1 MYAPFCFW
9 RRALQSSTQEGETN
23 AGKAVQ
29 NLSRQRCNDGAR
41 CLRNDTDRLVF
52 RMGTRT
58 APHHF

>member
-29 NLSRQRCNDGAR
+29 KLSRQRCNDSAC
-41 CLRNDTDRLVF
+41 CLRNDTDCLVF
-52 RMGTRT
+52 RIGTGT
-58 APHHF
+58 TPHDF